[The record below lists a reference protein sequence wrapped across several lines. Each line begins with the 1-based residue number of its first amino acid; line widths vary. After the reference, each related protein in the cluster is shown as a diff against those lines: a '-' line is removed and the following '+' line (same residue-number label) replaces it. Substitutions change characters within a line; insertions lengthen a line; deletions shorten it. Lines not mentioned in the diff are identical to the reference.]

1 MKQSQISLYIKMTW
15 YFNAM
20 LKTEYIYN
28 GTVMDKCAMAGL
40 KGFLSVIFT
49 LTR

>member
-1 MKQSQISLYIKMTW
+1 MKQAETLLYIKMPW
-15 YFNAM
+15 YFNAV
-20 LKTEYIYN
+20 LKRAYIYN
-28 GTVMDKCAMAGL
+28 GMVMDKCVMAGL